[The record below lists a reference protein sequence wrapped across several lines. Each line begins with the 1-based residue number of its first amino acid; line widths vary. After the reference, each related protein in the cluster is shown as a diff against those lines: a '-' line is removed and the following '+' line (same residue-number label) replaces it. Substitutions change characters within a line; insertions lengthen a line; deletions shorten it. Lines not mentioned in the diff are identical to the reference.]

1 MFLKK
6 EKSKKEV
13 NIFAVFLVSS
23 FVKIFRSIISFH
35 DGLESFRKSGEYN
48 QQANRQK
55 TQKSLILSLINISF
69 FKSTLITPNYNY

>member
-23 FVKIFRSIISFH
+23 FAKICRSISFD